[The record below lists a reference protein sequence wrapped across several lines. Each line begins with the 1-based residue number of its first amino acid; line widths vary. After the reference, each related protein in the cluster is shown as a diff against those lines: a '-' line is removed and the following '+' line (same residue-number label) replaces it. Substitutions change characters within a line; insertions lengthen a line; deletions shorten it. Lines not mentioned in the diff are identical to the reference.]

1 MNYYYIGPLKPVI
14 YNAATKT
21 FLIFDGSAWQPLT
34 NFLTS
39 DTSSSSCCD
48 NLNSAFYNKDPI
60 KQPILRAV
68 YVDSSAPSN
77 PVANQLWF
85 DTGNSLLKLYDGSNW
100 QAVNDVSSLKSQI
113 NTLNSAFMSNDPTKT
128 IYRAA
133 YIGSSTPSNPVAG
146 TTWLDTSQSNP
157 TLKVYDGSNW
167 QAIGGSGGDANTLDG
182 YKASQTPTKDTIPVS
197 KDDGFIDPKWI
208 KFYTLVP
215 YWRVS
220 IDESSGSRSDPK
232 NFTVSRQF
240 KYISN
245 GTVMWYMKSWGTWST
260 MWEMKINCSSAT
272 SITGKIGYLDDN
284 VYIYLNNTQVAS
296 MTNTGFKNQ
305 SFTLKLTAG
314 DNLIQV
320 VHNSSGGG
328 EVALDMEIDF
338 DFTTMTFIPL

>member
-1 MNYYYIGPLKPVI
+1 
-14 YNAATKT
+14 
-21 FLIFDGSAWQPLT
+21 
-34 NFLTS
+34 
-39 DTSSSSCCD
+39 
-48 NLNSAFYNKDPI
+48 
-60 KQPILRAV
+60 
-68 YVDSSAPSN
+68 
-77 PVANQLWF
+77 VANQLWF

-100 QAVNDVSSLKSQI
+100 QAINDVSSLKSQITALNSAFLSNDPTQPILRPVYINSSAPSNPVADMLWYDTSNSLLKLYDGNNWKSINDTSALQTQI
-113 NTLNSAFMSNDPTKT
+113 NTLNSAFMSKDPSSQAVL
-128 IYRAA
+128 RAT
-133 YIGSSTPSNPVAG
+133 YVGSSAPSNPTKG
-146 TTWLDTSQSNP
+146 TTWLDTSQSTP

-167 QAIGGSGGDANTLDG
+167 QAISGGSGGDANTLDG

-208 KFYTLVP
+208 KYYTLTP

-245 GTVMWYMKSWGTWST
+245 GTVIWYLKSWGTWST

-314 DNLIQV
+314 DNLIQI